1 MSYAPSFYADQAGKS
16 RNGQDQQQHQ
26 EQQAFEA
33 AIPNLSTPIADDVLS
48 PSQIQEAIRLYRNV
62 LSNSAP
68 SSPVRPTRQQ
78 QQNQEVHSNYYGG
91 GSTGIPQSYLNQKPR
106 SQTPKFEEEQ
116 QHAEQLMQKLENL
129 QIQEPKIAQNIY
141 GQDESGY
148 CFNRQQKSNQ
158 DLGGQPD
165 EDQEIFVEESGQKTP
180 TAYHQQVYTQA
191 PPAQNFPAQNYTPS
205 KNLGPSEYIG
215 MSNDNRFIY
224 DARQSAPP
232 SYGAPIYSA
241 PPPKLAQEFSSAMTT
256 TEDLTQKPGES
267 PMTQSRFRGLIRNA
281 STPTR
286 QSNTQIVVE
295 RVYQQQQQQDSPN
308 SGAFAPIHQPTESEY
323 QLPVLND
330 LASCIENY

>member
-1 MSYAPSFYADQAGKS
+1 MSYAPSFYADQAGK
-16 RNGQDQQQHQ
+16 QQQSGNESNQ

-62 LSNSAP
+62 LSNNSAP
-68 SSPVRPTRQQ
+68 SSPVRATRQQ
-78 QQNQEVHSNYYGG
+78 HVPEVHSNYYG
-91 GSTGIPQSYLNQKPR
+91 STGVPQSYLNQAPR
-106 SQTPKFEEEQ
+106 AQVAPKFEEEQ

-158 DLGGQPD
+158 DLGQS

-191 PPAQNFPAQNYTPS
+191 PAQNYTPS

-224 DARQSAPP
+224 DVRQSAPA
-232 SYGAPIYSA
+232 SYGAQQYSAPAA
-241 PPPKLAQEFSSAMTT
+241 PPPKQEFSSAAGLTT
-256 TEDLTQKPGES
+256 TEDLTQLPGES
-267 PMTQSRFRGLIRNA
+267 PLIQSRFRGLIRNA

-286 QSNTQIVVE
+286 QSAQPIVVE
-295 RVYQQQQQQDSPN
+295 RVFHQQENRN